1 MVVAM
6 HNSYSIAFNYFIKL
20 WRFLI
25 LMRHTTI
32 THYSLLIT
40 HLFRKVIMKTKVDMT
55 HGPIGKKTLTFAL
68 FLGVTGLMQQ
78 LFNAI
83 DTVIMGQF
91 VGKEAM
97 AAVGSNAPIVGL
109 MVTFFV
115 GISLGSN
122 VVIAQLTGKQD
133 GKGVS
138 RAVHTSVLFAFIC
151 GLIMAVIGEC
161 IAEPLLDLLQ
171 VPADIMDLA
180 LKYLKIIFLA
190 MPGIL
195 MYNFTAAIFRSQ
207 GDTRT
212 PLVCLLIS
220 GCIKV
225 VISYVLVVHFGFDV
239 GAVAISTMCAT
250 ILSSLMLLVLLV
262 HTKMAIRLQVSQ
274 LSLHLD
280 LLKEILRIG
289 SPAGLQSAVFCLS
302 NIVIQAAINSLG
314 TDVVA
319 ASAAA
324 FNLEILAYIFVN
336 AFGQTC
342 TTFVGQNYGAGDFK
356 RCRRVGVIT
365 TLQNLGVTIVIC
377 GVILYFG
384 VPLLKLFNDDAAV
397 VAYGLVRLEYIL
409 FAEPINLI
417 IEMISGYLR
426 GFGKS
431 LGPAL
436 IVCGGICGSRLIY
449 VFTVFTAHPIFDCL
463 MAGYPISWVITA
475 VCLIGLL
482 LSTRKQLMSGH

>member
-1 MVVAM
+1 
-6 HNSYSIAFNYFIKL
+6 
-20 WRFLI
+20 
-25 LMRHTTI
+25 
-32 THYSLLIT
+32 
-40 HLFRKVIMKTKVDMT
+40 MKTKVDMT
-55 HGPIGKKTLTFAL
+55 HGPMGRKTLTFAL
-68 FLGVTGLMQQ
+68 FLGATGLLQQ

-109 MVTFFV
+109 IVTFFI

-122 VVIAQLTGKQD
+122 VVIAQFTGKKD
-133 GKGVS
+133 EAGVS
-138 RAVHTSVLFAFIC
+138 SAVHTSVLFAFVC
-151 GLIMAVIGEC
+151 GLVMTVIGEC

-171 VPADIMDLA
+171 VPEDILGLA

-195 MYNFTAAIFRSQ
+195 MYNFTSAIFRSQ

-212 PLVCLLIS
+212 PLMCLLIS

-250 ILSSLMLLVLLV
+250 ILSSLMLLALLV
-262 HTKMAIRLQVSQ
+262 HTKMAIRLHWRK
-274 LSLHLD
+274 LSIHWG

-356 RCRRVGVIT
+356 RCRKVGIIT
-365 TLQNLGVTIVIC
+365 SLQNLGVTVVIC
-377 GVILYFG
+377 SVILYFG
-384 VPLLKLFNDDAAV
+384 VPLLQLFNEDAAV
-397 VAYGLVRLEYIL
+397 VAYGVIRLKYIL
-409 FAEPINLI
+409 YAEPLNLV
-417 IEMISGYLR
+417 IEMISGFMR

-436 IVCGGICGSRLIY
+436 IVCGGICGSRLLY
-449 VFTVFTAHPIFDCL
+449 VFTVFAAYPSFDCL
-463 MAGYPISWVITA
+463 MAGYPLSWLITA
-475 VCLIGLL
+475 VGLSVL
-482 LSTRKQLMSGH
+482 LFVTRKKYGKSNEKLGMRN